1 LREAGFLRLQNNRDR
16 LPAAPENRFGL
27 PEGATMTTIDLR
39 SDTVTQ
45 PTAAMR
51 RVMAEA
57 VVGDDVFGD
66 DPTVNRLQEEVAR
79 QLGKEAGLF
88 VPSGTMSNQAAL
100 KAQTRPGDQII
111 CEAGAHIFRYEGG
124 GPAALSGLLVSCID
138 TPDGVLRWDLVA
150 EALNPAD
157 VHCAPPSLV
166 CLENTHNRAGGRILP
181 QDSVIEIGQQA
192 HARGLR
198 LHLDGARLWNAH
210 VATGMPLAELA
221 APADTVSVCFSKALG
236 APVGSVLVGDR
247 RTVDRA
253 FRYRKMFGGGMRQ
266 AGVLAAAALHALE
279 YHLDRLAEDHR
290 HARTIAERL
299 AHPRLTVGHPVDTNI
314 VIVDVAEPATA
325 EDLLAHLAENSVLA
339 VGFGPSRVRLVPNLN
354 VSADDIDRAVTA
366 LNSFGQ

>member
-1 LREAGFLRLQNNRDR
+1 MPTPVPSHNGLLDPDEVR
-16 LPAAPENRFGL
+16 AAICR
-27 PEGATMTTIDLR
+27 
-39 SDTVTQ
+39 
-45 PTAAMR
+45 
-51 RVMAEA
+51 
-57 VVGDDVFGD
+57 
-66 DPTVNRLQEEVAR
+66 
-79 QLGKEAGLF
+79 AGLHY
-88 VPSGTMSNQAAL
+88 PEP
-100 KAQTRPGDQII
+100 R
-111 CEAGAHIFRYEGG
+111 
-124 GPAALSGLLVSCID
+124 LL
-138 TPDGVLRWDLVA
+138 
-150 EALNPAD
+150 
-157 VHCAPPSLV
+157 

-181 QDSVIEIGQQA
+181 QDSVIEIGRQT
-192 HARGLR
+192 HARELR